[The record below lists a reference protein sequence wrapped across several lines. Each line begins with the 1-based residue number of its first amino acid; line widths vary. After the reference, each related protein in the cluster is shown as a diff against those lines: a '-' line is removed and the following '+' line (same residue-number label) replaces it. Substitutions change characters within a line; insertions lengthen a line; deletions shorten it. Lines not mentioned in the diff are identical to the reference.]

1 MSIFTRH
8 SNISPG
14 PWQSRKCDK
23 GNSHEIIDGYGKLI
37 ARVPYP
43 QVVTNVQEF
52 TANLA
57 VMSTAPE
64 LLAALREAAYHL
76 DKAGVPLNQEF
87 YDLINRASVTMQP
100 IPGPRNTPPAE

>member
-23 GNSHEIIDGYGKLI
+23 GNSHEIIDATGKILARIPSPQNVANGY
-37 ARVPYP
+37 
-43 QVVTNVQEF
+43 EF
-52 TANLA
+52 EATLA
-57 VMSTAPE
+57 VMTTAPE

-76 DKAGVPLNQEF
+76 DKAGVPLKPEF
-87 YDLINRASVTMQP
+87 YDLINRASVTMQQ